1 MARLEKKQ
9 KEDWEKSGGIDT
21 DQDLEDSVEDEVWT
35 SESEVSKKKKKRSR
49 KTSTDKGR
57 GDIDFEEKQ
66 KFHPKQVWL
75 AIHLAE

>member
-57 GDIDFEEKQ
+57 GDIDFGER
-66 KFHPKQVWL
+66 
-75 AIHLAE
+75 